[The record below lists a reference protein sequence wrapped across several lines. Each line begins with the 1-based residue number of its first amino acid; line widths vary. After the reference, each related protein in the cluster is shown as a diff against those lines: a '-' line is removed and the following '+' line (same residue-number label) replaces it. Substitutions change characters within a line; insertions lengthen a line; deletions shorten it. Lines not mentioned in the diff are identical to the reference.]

1 MEKDL
6 SNGQYVLK
14 NFYQGQFSEQNKCI
28 RKKIK
33 RSQDYVFHDVR
44 NEQTFTLKVG
54 SEIFFIPN
62 FDNDANGILVINGRI
77 GYLYTNDINPRL
89 YDFFA
94 TLQPIY

>member
-1 MEKDL
+1 M
-6 SNGQYVLK
+6 LK
-14 NFYQGQFSEQNKCI
+14 NYYQGQFFQQNMCI

-44 NEQTFTLKVG
+44 NEQTFTLKAG

-62 FDNDANGILVINGRI
+62 LDNDANGILVINGST
-77 GYLYTNDINPRL
+77 GYLYINDIKPRV